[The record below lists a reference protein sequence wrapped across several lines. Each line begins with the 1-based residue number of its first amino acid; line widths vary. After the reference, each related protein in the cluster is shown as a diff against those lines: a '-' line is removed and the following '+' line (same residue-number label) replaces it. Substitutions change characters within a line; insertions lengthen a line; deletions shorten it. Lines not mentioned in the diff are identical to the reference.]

1 MSQILKFSE
10 MKNLQI
16 LTLYANPIEH
26 IKNYRLVVLNVL
38 YRTLE
43 NLRKFDQVLITRQE
57 YDNVMSLNNLNSV
70 KNLRMM
76 KVPANCQKKEPPMKK
91 NDDAGDGRQS

>member
-57 YDNVMSLNNLNSV
+57 YDNVMSLNALNSV

-76 KVPANCQKKEPPMKK
+76 KVPANC
-91 NDDAGDGRQS
+91 